1 MIKSRKKYISYF
13 LIILTIVIVWEIFA
27 TLVGMTK
34 RTPENILPHLHKV
47 ILFVFSKEKLTAEK
61 TALQTLALNTS
72 ITLSRALI
80 GFVIGTVVGYL
91 MAIIMKI
98 SGVVE
103 KILFPY
109 LMIIQII
116 PVLGMAPLIYSLT
129 GDINK
134 SRIIISVLLTFYPV
148 AANTLA
154 GFNSVKK
161 EKLELMKV
169 LSASKFEIFTKL
181 LVPSSLPYFFTGLK
195 VSAPMAMTASILVDT
210 LQGEGGLGCLLVQS
224 LKHAV
229 SIYYFWSIIFL
240 CIFIGILIYNSM
252 KLIEKML
259 YKDPDFND

>member
-1 MIKSRKKYISYF
+1 MAKTRKKYISYL
-13 LIILTIVIVWEIFA
+13 LIILVIVIVWEVFA
-27 TLVGMTK
+27 SIIALTR
-34 RTPENILPHLHKV
+34 RTPENVLPHLHKI
-47 ILFVFSKEKLTAEK
+47 ILFVFDRAEITSGK
-61 TALQTLALNTS
+61 TSLQTLALNTS
-72 ITLSRALI
+72 VTLSRAFV
-80 GFVIGTVVGYL
+80 GFVIGTIVGYL
-91 MAIIMKI
+91 MAVIMKL

-161 EKLELMKV
+161 EKLELMKI
-169 LSASKFEIFTKL
+169 LSASRFEIFTKL

-240 CIFIGILIYNSM
+240 CILIGVLIYNSM
-252 KLIEKML
+252 KALEKRL
-259 YKDPDFND
+259 YRDPDFDS